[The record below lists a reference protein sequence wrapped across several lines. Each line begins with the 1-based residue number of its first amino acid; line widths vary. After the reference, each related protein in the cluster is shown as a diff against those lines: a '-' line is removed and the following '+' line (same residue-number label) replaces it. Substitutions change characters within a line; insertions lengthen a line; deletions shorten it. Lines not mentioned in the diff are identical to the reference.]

1 MNEKNQKDAKLPL
14 INVHKKFNDT
24 KSIKAITDINK
35 DNSTLQKNSFKE
47 NSAKNLNID
56 KKPPQKKENLNSNNI
71 LKQDIN
77 KSKLPE
83 KIEVYN
89 NKSKSGEKI
98 DKIINDVN
106 ITRNINSKVIKKPNS
121 VLNSNTNSK
130 ETENDNNSKK
140 LINPKKKYKF
150 KIYKPLN
157 PLLSPHNDMSF
168 LKSQKTKENFYKD
181 LAKNLP
187 KMSKE
192 KLNEIKRRRNARL
205 EKERELIEINN
216 QKIINDIKGQN
227 NIIKSREIVLNDIL
241 NNINVQNK
249 ISHKSAQKIL
259 EDGGMIEA
267 YKYLIKNICKNGMPE
282 GNVYDYCSDF
292 IRNFEKVWQK
302 MKFKI
307 LNKKIEK
314 HFKEKRELLI
324 KNNENP
330 FDNIFFRVLEKREE
344 MKFIKKLDK
353 SRSSL
358 HIIKRNQILDGG
370 INKNNTNLLTNIN
383 NRMNN
388 EIKINRNLDRK
399 NNNLAINNG
408 DNSEIMHLKINS
420 GFKKNNIESNK
431 VTFNIKLK
439 EDERKQKEEMKI
451 NKERKNEKVRAKKA
465 KKGNPEENNK
475 AEKEINLNYIKD
487 NHNNSNN
494 KIKEIKDN
502 DIQRG
507 KRKPTIKKG

>member
-1 MNEKNQKDAKLPL
+1 MNEKNQKDSKLPL
-14 INVHKKFNDT
+14 INVHKKFNDA

-205 EKERELIEINN
+205 EKEREQIEINN

-249 ISHKSAQKIL
+249 ISHKRAQ
-259 EDGGMIEA
+259 
-267 YKYLIKNICKNGMPE
+267 
-282 GNVYDYCSDF
+282 
-292 IRNFEKVWQK
+292 
-302 MKFKI
+302 
-307 LNKKIEK
+307 
-314 HFKEKRELLI
+314 
-324 KNNENP
+324 
-330 FDNIFFRVLEKREE
+330 
-344 MKFIKKLDK
+344 
-353 SRSSL
+353 
-358 HIIKRNQILDGG
+358 
-370 INKNNTNLLTNIN
+370 
-383 NRMNN
+383 
-388 EIKINRNLDRK
+388 
-399 NNNLAINNG
+399 
-408 DNSEIMHLKINS
+408 
-420 GFKKNNIESNK
+420 
-431 VTFNIKLK
+431 
-439 EDERKQKEEMKI
+439 
-451 NKERKNEKVRAKKA
+451 
-465 KKGNPEENNK
+465 
-475 AEKEINLNYIKD
+475 
-487 NHNNSNN
+487 
-494 KIKEIKDN
+494 
-502 DIQRG
+502 
-507 KRKPTIKKG
+507 

>member
-1 MNEKNQKDAKLPL
+1 MNEKNQKDSKLPL
-14 INVHKKFNDT
+14 INVHKKFNDA

-47 NSAKNLNID
+47 NSAKNLNND
-56 KKPPQKKENLNSNNI
+56 KKSAQKKENSNLNNI

-106 ITRNINSKVIKKPNS
+106 ITRNINSKVIKKPKS

-168 LKSQKTKENFYKD
+168 LKFQKTKENFYKD

-267 YKYLIKNICKNGMPE
+267 YKYLIKNLCKNGMPE
-282 GNVYDYCSDF
+282 GNVYDY
-292 IRNFEKVWQK
+292 
-302 MKFKI
+302 
-307 LNKKIEK
+307 
-314 HFKEKRELLI
+314 
-324 KNNENP
+324 
-330 FDNIFFRVLEKREE
+330 
-344 MKFIKKLDK
+344 
-353 SRSSL
+353 
-358 HIIKRNQILDGG
+358 
-370 INKNNTNLLTNIN
+370 
-383 NRMNN
+383 
-388 EIKINRNLDRK
+388 
-399 NNNLAINNG
+399 
-408 DNSEIMHLKINS
+408 
-420 GFKKNNIESNK
+420 
-431 VTFNIKLK
+431 
-439 EDERKQKEEMKI
+439 
-451 NKERKNEKVRAKKA
+451 
-465 KKGNPEENNK
+465 
-475 AEKEINLNYIKD
+475 
-487 NHNNSNN
+487 
-494 KIKEIKDN
+494 
-502 DIQRG
+502 
-507 KRKPTIKKG
+507 